1 MVCEQIASIAHLQ
14 NPLILLSVC
23 MVCLLGRCDVVLEIG
38 GRVLPCLQAL
48 GEELRDLQ
56 QGQ

>member
-1 MVCEQIASIAHLQ
+1 MSSLHVVAHLQ
-14 NPLILLSVC
+14 NPLIFFSVC

-48 GEELRDLQ
+48 GEELCDLQ
-56 QGQ
+56 HCQ